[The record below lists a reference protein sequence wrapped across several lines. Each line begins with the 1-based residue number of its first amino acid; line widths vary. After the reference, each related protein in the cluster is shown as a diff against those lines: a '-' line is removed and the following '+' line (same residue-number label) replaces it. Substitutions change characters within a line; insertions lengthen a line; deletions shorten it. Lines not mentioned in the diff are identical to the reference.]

1 MTADLIVLGAGPAGV
16 GATYR
21 AARAGHDVVTL
32 ERSER
37 PGGAAGSFEVGGLR
51 VDHGSHRLHP
61 SVDQR
66 VLDDIARVLG
76 PDLQRRVRNGRIRL
90 TGRWIAW
97 PLKPA
102 DLLRNL
108 PRPVASR
115 LAADLVMGPL
125 RRPDADNFAS
135 VLRAG
140 LGPTMCDTFYFPY
153 ARKLWG
159 LEPEEISA
167 EQARVRVSASSPLKL
182 LAKAFRGKRSPGFF
196 FYPARGFGAISE
208 GLARAAAAEGADLRF
223 GTEVTGVRLDEAGV
237 SVALA
242 DGSSVWGGRLWST
255 IPIPIL
261 ARIASPAPSD
271 EVLAAAASLE
281 FRSMLLVYLVL
292 DRPRYTSFD
301 AHYIPEGYTPVT
313 RVSEPKNYRDSNLDP
328 VDRTVLCAE
337 IPCSKDDVLWGSD
350 ETTLGAVVSDALVAS
365 GLPDPAASEIVVR
378 RLSHAYPV
386 YRMGYEEP
394 FRILDGWADA
404 QPRLLTFGRQGLFVH
419 DNSHHALTMACEAVD
434 ALRPNGG
441 FDEVAWASARRRF
454 ESHVVED

>member
-21 AARAGHDVVTL
+21 AARAGHEVVTL

-66 VLDDIARVLG
+66 VLDDIHAVLG
-76 PDLQRRVRNGRIRL
+76 PDLQKRVRNGRIRL
-90 TGRWIAW
+90 SGQWIAW

-102 DLLRNL
+102 DLMRNL
-108 PRPVASR
+108 PRPIATR
-115 LAADLVMGPL
+115 LAADLVTGPL
-125 RRPDADNFAS
+125 RRPNAENFAS

-140 LGPTMCDTFYFPY
+140 IGPTMCDIFYFPY

-167 EQARVRVSASSPLKL
+167 EQARVRVSASSPVKL
-182 LAKAFRGKRSPGFF
+182 LRKAFRGKRSPGFF
-196 FYPARGFGAISE
+196 FYPRRGFGAISE

-223 GTEVTGVRLDEAGV
+223 GTEVTGVRLDDGGV
-237 SVALA
+237 TVTLA
-242 DGSSVWGGRLWST
+242 NGSTVEGTRLWST

-261 ARIASPAPSD
+261 ARIASPAPPD
-271 EVLAAAASLE
+271 EVLAAASSLE

-292 DRPRYTSFD
+292 DRSRYTPFD
-301 AHYIPEGYTPVT
+301 AHYLPESYTPVT
-313 RVSEPKNYRDSNLDP
+313 RVSEPKNYRDSDLDP

-337 IPCSKDDVLWGSD
+337 IPCTKGDVLWSSD
-350 ETTLGAVVSDALVAS
+350 EMDLGGIVRDALVAS
-365 GLPDPAASEIVVR
+365 DLPEPSPSEVVVR

-386 YRMGYEEP
+386 YRVGFEEP
-394 FRILDGWADA
+394 FRILDSWADA
-404 QPRLLTFGRQGLFVH
+404 QPRVLTFGRQGLFVH

-441 FDEVAWASARRRF
+441 FDEIAWGAARRRF